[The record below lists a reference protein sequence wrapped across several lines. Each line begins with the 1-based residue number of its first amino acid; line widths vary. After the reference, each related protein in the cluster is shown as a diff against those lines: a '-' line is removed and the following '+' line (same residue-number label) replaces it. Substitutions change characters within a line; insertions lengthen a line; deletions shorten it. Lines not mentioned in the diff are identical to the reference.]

1 MMIPYLEMIKDGEA
15 YSANQIT
22 EKLVNFY
29 KLTEEQRLK
38 MYENS
43 DIVFLSRVRCIRYS
57 LKKENILRRSI
68 S

>member
-1 MMIPYLEMIKDGEA
+1 MIKDGEA